1 MKINDMEKF
10 EGLNV
15 SSKYGI
21 CGLPIRVDS
30 YKTCSFGCRYCFA
43 NGRKIMEFDKTLLI
57 ADTASIERRLDRIF
71 GQQDVQT
78 DNFLDQLIAHR
89 ITWHFGGMS
98 DPFQPCNQE
107 LRVTNDIIDIG
118 NRYGITMLFSTKSNT
133 LHNANVRPDL
143 HTFQL
148 SVSNVNDRRDIEP
161 NVPPISERID
171 LFRWLKHEGF
181 RVGIRIQ
188 PFIPNVSTLDIVKVF
203 EGADHFIIEGLKVI
217 PQEGEQKDYCF
228 GELGENPKHYTQ
240 MGLMNMLPEKR
251 LQLYQPF
258 IDYFQAH
265 GISYSV
271 SDNDLRWM
279 GNNRCC
285 CGDALVSK
293 ATGFDTTALCMKYG
307 RRWRLQDA
315 LKEVGGVYLQ
325 CKASDLVA
333 SNRIYGCRT
342 VEDFYRKRHTEQSS
356 PMSPRFQYIPQP
368 KFDFD

>member
-1 MKINDMEKF
+1 MKYETF

-43 NGRKIMEFDKTLLI
+43 NGRKVMEFEKTLLV
-57 ADTASIERRLDRIF
+57 ANTAAIERRLDRIF
-71 GQQDVQT
+71 TKGDVQP
-78 DNFLDQLIAHR
+78 DNFLDRLIQDR

-98 DPFQPCNQE
+98 DPFQPCNAE
-107 LRVTNDIIDIG
+107 LKVTNEIIDIA
-118 NRYGITMLFSTKSNT
+118 NRYDVTMLFSTKSDT
-133 LHNANVRPDL
+133 LHDANVRPDL

-148 SVSNVNDRRDIEP
+148 SVSNVYDRTDIEP
-161 NVPPISERID
+161 NVPPIANRLR
-171 LFRWLKHEGF
+171 LFNELKRGGYK
-181 RVGIRIQ
+181 VGIRIQ
-188 PFIPNVSTLDIVKVF
+188 PFIPNVSTLDIVKMF

-251 LQLYQPF
+251 LMLYQPF
-258 IDYFQAH
+258 IDYFKEH
-265 GISYSV
+265 GTSYSI
-271 SDNDLRWM
+271 SDNDMRYL

-293 ATGFDTTALCMKYG
+293 ASGFDTTALCMKYG
-307 RRWRLQDA
+307 QHWTLKQA
-315 LKEVGGVYLQ
+315 LDEVGDYQQ
-325 CKASDLVA
+325 CKACDLVA
-333 SNRIYGCRT
+333 SNRVYGCRT
-342 VEDFYRKRHTEQSS
+342 VEDFYRKRFCEQSA
-356 PMSPRFQYIPQP
+356 PLSPRYQYIRQP
-368 KFDFD
+368 SLFD